1 MRLRFPELERVETY
15 NARFAVGELIEEALK
30 HRFKNELDFTYM
42 KELNINGKPYVIC
55 GTIDIIDPETETPIE
70 VKYQTALKDEPKE
83 RHVLQLRLYL
93 WLIGAEKGELLYISP
108 ERLKSFIIEKPLSE
122 EEVIELVKE
131 EKAPRW
137 IEWECKYCQ
146 YQPFCNKSI
155 VKHR

>member
-1 MRLRFPELERVETY
+1 MCECSNKRKMRLRFPELERVETY

-108 ERLKSFIIEKPLSE
+108 ERLKSFIIEKPYL
-122 EEVIELVKE
+122 K
-131 EKAPRW
+131 K
-137 IEWECKYCQ
+137 
-146 YQPFCNKSI
+146 KS
-155 VKHR
+155 